1 MDYTKADDMQ
11 NDSQLSGSMDD
22 AVIEYLESRLRD
34 LHTSVPGIIVSFNAA
49 KQTATVQPAIKR
61 IFVEDGPVNL
71 PVCTDVPVKFPG
83 GGGFFLTFPVK
94 AGDECEL
101 KFSERAI
108 DFWYQN
114 GAVQLPSEYR
124 MHDLSDAIADVGLN
138 SQPNVIPTLCTTG
151 AELRT
156 RDGSTFLRMEAG
168 TITIQGN
175 VILKGNLTQT
185 GDTTQTGNLTQTGS
199 QTVSGSVTASGD
211 VKAQGTSVHT
221 HTHMNVKAG
230 TDNTG
235 VPN

>member
-1 MDYTKADDMQ
+1 MDYTKADALQSDA
-11 NDSQLSGSMDD
+11 QLSGSMDD
-22 AVIEYLESRLRD
+22 AVIEYIESRLRD
-34 LHTSVPGIIVSFNAA
+34 LHTSIPGVIVSFNAA

-61 IFVEDGPVNL
+61 IFIEQGPVNL
-71 PVCTDVPVKFPG
+71 PLCMDVPVKFPG

-94 AGDECEL
+94 PGDECEL

-124 MHDLSDAIADVGLN
+124 LHDLSDAIADVGLN
-138 SQPNVIPTLCTTG
+138 SQPNAIPALCTTG

-168 TITIQGN
+168 KITIQGN
-175 VILKGNLTQT
+175 VVLN
-185 GDTTQTGNLTQTGS
+185 GDLTQTGS
-199 QTVSGSVTASGD
+199 QTVSGSVAASGD
-211 VKAQGTSVHT
+211 VTAEGTSVHT
-221 HTHMNVKAG
+221 HTHKNVKAG